1 MKKSSMMKAQ
11 LSLKTILSASIVTLF
26 IVMQI
31 LYKNTPRMT
40 IKLNVINALFYS
52 RIKRQIMNIF
62 EKIIQ
67 DTTK

>member
-11 LSLKTILSASIVTLF
+11 LSLKAILSASIVTLF